1 MIKVA
6 IVDDSALIR
15 QVLTRIISHEKD
27 MTVVGTAGDPY
38 AARELIRSTNPD
50 VLTLDIEMPRMDGLA
65 FLEKIM
71 QLRPMP
77 VIMVSTLGEAGSV
90 ATLRALELGAIDV
103 VAKPKVDIERTLDA
117 YAATLTA
124 KIRGAASARPRALPP
139 LPTQA
144 PPPTPPGESSLSRL
158 RSTEQ
163 LLAIGASTGGTE
175 AIKYVLAGMPPDAP
189 AIVIVQH
196 MPVAFTKSFAK
207 RLDEVSRMTVKEA
220 EDGDRLLG
228 GHAYVA
234 PGDAHM
240 RVVRSGANYLVELD
254 DGEAVSGHRPSVDVL
269 FHSVAEIAAGRAC
282 GVLLTGMGK
291 DGAAGLKAMH
301 DAGAWTCAQDEDSSV
316 VFGMPKEA
324 IRLGAADAVLP
335 LAEIPGQLISHIQG
349 AYQRTRI

>member
-15 QVLTRIISHEKD
+15 NILTRIISHEKD
-27 MTVVGTAGDPY
+27 MTVVGAVGDPY
-38 AARELIRSTNPD
+38 AARELIRNTNPD

-71 QLRPMP
+71 KLRPMP
-77 VIMVSTLGEAGSV
+77 VIMISTLGESGSI

-103 VAKPKVDIERTLDA
+103 VAKPKIDIERTLDA
-117 YAATLTA
+117 YAATLIE
-124 KIRGAASARPRALPP
+124 KIRAAATSRPRSLLP
-139 LPTQA
+139 QQIAA
-144 PPPTPPGESSLSRL
+144 PPTGSRNPAL
-158 RSTEQ
+158 RQHSTEQ
-163 LLAIGASTGGTE
+163 ILAIGASTGGTE
-175 AIKYVLAGMPPDAP
+175 AIKFVLMGMPPDAP

-240 RVVRSGANYLVELD
+240 RVVRSGANYLLKLD
-254 DGEAVSGHRPSVDVL
+254 NGEEVSGHRPSVDVL
-269 FHSVAEIAAGRAC
+269 FHSVAENVGNHTC

-291 DGAAGLKAMH
+291 DGAMGLKAMH
-301 DAGAWTCAQDEDSSV
+301 DAGAWTCAQDEESSV

-324 IRLGAADAVLP
+324 IRLGATDAVLP
-335 LAEIPGQLISHIQG
+335 LAEIPGQLISHFQG